1 MSTPATAFTKYVA
14 VCAADPMYAQAFVGP
29 LIKLGVDG
37 FALVM
42 VMVLAFTEVPQSF
55 TAYTDNILVA

>member
-1 MSTPATAFTKYVA
+1 
-14 VCAADPMYAQAFVGP
+14 MYAHAFVGP
-29 LIKLGVDG
+29 LIKPGVDG

-55 TAYTDNILVA
+55 TAYTDNTLVA